1 MSKYIVLQASQ
12 KLGVCVCTSSH
23 YYSSKS
29 YILESQK
36 RFFSLALHYSTVG
49 TVSCA
54 ALDHY
59 IQQQNLIKCNCV
71 LGLENGHLQYFK
83 LSTNGPHFPYKVHI
97 KTYLSLMNGFSS
109 RYFE

>member
-12 KLGVCVCTSSH
+12 KLGVCVHHPTTTPLKAI
-23 YYSSKS
+23 YWKAKS
-29 YILESQK
+29 G
-36 RFFSLALHYSTVG
+36 FFPCLALLYSTVG
-49 TVSCA
+49 TVSC